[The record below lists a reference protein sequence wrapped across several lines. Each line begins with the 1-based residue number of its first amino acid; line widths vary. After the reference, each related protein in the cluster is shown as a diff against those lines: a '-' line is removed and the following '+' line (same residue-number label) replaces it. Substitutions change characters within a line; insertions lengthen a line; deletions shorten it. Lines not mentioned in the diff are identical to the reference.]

1 LSASFFGAA
10 GERASAVVPFRVKQE
25 EIMQKEAYLVVIS
38 DGETQWVE
46 AVSLDKVKAE
56 ATMRELKEQD
66 KLSGRVYTYRIQVK
80 PLI

>member
-1 LSASFFGAA
+1 
-10 GERASAVVPFRVKQE
+10 
-25 EIMQKEAYLVVIS
+25 MQKEAYLVVIS